1 MFNKE
6 KFLALCNEW
15 SKNTLMETLEI
26 EYIDA
31 GEDFLKA
38 KMPVNSR
45 VHQPMGLLH
54 GGATVALAESVGS
67 AASLMFINPEKQE
80 VRGIEISA
88 NHLRSN
94 SGMQYKHSV
103 KSTVEGAQNKMDVA
117 LAACAAV
124 LKDQSANRL
133 IHGHTHLPAHH
144 QESMHDQ
151 AWQRWVLSDWDLD
164 HPVSERPR
172 ASALMINEYGVS
184 YTDLIKN

>member
-6 KFLALCNEW
+6 KFLALCSEW

-54 GGATVALAESVGS
+54 GGASVALAESVGS

-88 NHLRSN
+88 NHLRSKRE
-94 SGMQYKHSV
+94 G
-103 KSTVEGAQNKMDVA
+103 TVFCTAKIIHKGASIHLWEIRIVDENDK
-117 LAACAAV
+117 
-124 LKDQSANRL
+124 L
-133 IHGHTHLPAHH
+133 ISLCKL
-144 QESMHDQ
+144 SNM
-151 AWQRWVLSDWDLD
+151 VLSRR
-164 HPVSERPR
+164 ER
-172 ASALMINEYGVS
+172 
-184 YTDLIKN
+184 